1 MANSE
6 VLQLVIQ
13 SVQSTVEY
21 MLPIVGFLAGAN
33 FVLRWL
39 FQILFGAHNGTKG

>member
-6 VLQLVIQ
+6 VLQLVIE
-13 SVQSTVEY
+13 SVQSTILY

-39 FQILFGAHNGTKG
+39 FAILFGSQNGSRS